1 MEREGSMKYCLIV
14 IDMQKGVFSLKQRVE
29 NAPEMMRNIQLA
41 LACARQHGIDIVF
54 SQHANDTFLRPG
66 SEGHALVDSLSV
78 MPGDNVLA
86 KAQPDILTGTGLAER
101 LRERHITALIIAGLI
116 SNGCVQ
122 RACLSA
128 LALEFEVVLLSDA
141 HSTFYRQAN
150 KVVARVNSAMAAA
163 GVRLLSTAELCKD
176 LALP

>member
-14 IDMQKGVFSLKQRVE
+14 IDMQKGIFSLKQRVE
-29 NAPEMMRNIQLA
+29 NAPELMRNIQLA
-41 LACARQHGIDIVF
+41 LACARQHDIDIVF

-78 MPGDNVLA
+78 MPGDTVLA
-86 KAQPDILTGTGLAER
+86 KTQPDILTGAGLAER

-122 RACLSA
+122 SACLSA
-128 LALEFEVVLLSDA
+128 LAHGFDVVLLSDS
-141 HSTFYRQAN
+141 HSTFYRQAD
-150 KVVARVNSAMAAA
+150 KVVARVNGAMAAA
-163 GVRLLSTAELCKD
+163 GVRLLSTAELCED